1 MVCGLSRWARSRQ
14 AEECPP
20 ESLGKGGALPPAG
33 EGTSPSSTDQVQR
46 LRVRYAKR
54 GRMRFASHR
63 DIARALERA
72 FRRAR
77 LPVAS
82 SQGFTP
88 HPKVSYAGAAPTG
101 VASEAEYLE
110 LTLTE
115 PREAERTRSELD
127 AALPTGLDVLDVTP
141 LVPGEKSGFAGV
153 LEASDWR
160 IELPGV
166 GPAALSAA
174 VAEFLGRD
182 QVEVERV
189 TKKGRRTVD
198 VRGAILGMGVEKD
211 PHAEHPALR
220 VVTRQGETTVRP
232 DDVVTALRSV
242 AGLAPPSPPRVTR
255 LAQGLESALTPNDT
269 QERVPAKLRADTAD
283 SGDGV

>member
-1 MVCGLSRWARSRQ
+1 MPAG
-14 AEECPP
+14 E
-20 ESLGKGGALPPAG
+20 LGKGGALPPAG
-33 EGTSPSSTDQVQR
+33 EGVSPSSTDQVQR

-72 FRRAR
+72 LRRAGI
-77 LPVAS
+77 PVAS

-88 HPKVSYAGAAPTG
+88 HPKISYAGAAPTG

-115 PREAERTRSELD
+115 PRDAERTRSALD
-127 AALPTGLDVLDVTP
+127 TSLPSGLDVLNVTP
-141 LVPGEKSGFAGV
+141 LNPGEKSGFGGV

-166 GPAALSAA
+166 VPTTLAAA
-174 VAEFLGRD
+174 VAEFLERD

-189 TKKGRRTVD
+189 TKKGRRSVD
-198 VRGAILGMGVEKD
+198 VRAATLGLWVEND
-211 PHAEHPALR
+211 SQAQHCALR
-220 VVTRQGETTVRP
+220 AVTRQGDTTVRP
-232 DDVVTALRSV
+232 DDVVAALNSV
-242 AGLAPPSPPRVTR
+242 SGLTPPSPPRVTR
-255 LAQGLESALTPNDT
+255 LAQGRENEFTVEDT
-269 QERVPAKLRADTAD
+269 RERVQQHRTKLHADIAN